1 MKEPSSFLSSLNKT
15 EMSDDELNV
24 YVNLLANV
32 KSKNEQINAVEH
44 LLRVIEL
51 TPNQI
56 IGLLENEPV
65 KNSIALKYPIK
76 KYVSI
81 RHYKEA
87 EQKSEN
93 ESLWMTAL
101 LHMGSI

>member
-1 MKEPSSFLSSLNKT
+1 MQEPSSFLSSLNKT

-24 YVNLLANV
+24 YINLLSNV
-32 KSKNEQINAVEH
+32 NAKNEQINAVEH
-44 LLRVIEL
+44 LLKMIEL
-51 TPNQI
+51 TQNQI
-56 IGLLENEPV
+56 VGLLENEPV

-81 RHYKEA
+81 RHYKET

-93 ESLWMTAL
+93 ESPWMTAL
-101 LHMGSI
+101 LIMGSI